1 MDNFTILATKIL
13 TEHTLILKENQL
25 AELSPR
31 VGQSFGDFLRS
42 LTGKTRKD
50 ILDAASYARLYIGNA
65 YGMTSAANDDTNPK
79 VLENKFLSTLANYIN
94 QSVMDYRP
102 GLAETE
108 EFKTNYGYSEYKEQ
122 EKERRELARNFMLM
136 PSGPEKDAKRRIYN
150 AFRNTSEYAEA
161 RRAQEEKED
170 AMVTEFHTTPIEP
183 GDIVNDGSEEFMKLQ
198 DLYNTIQVNQQV
210 THRDTEDNESGI
222 RSLKNWDVEVE
233 DNQNTA
239 DPVAVAYD
247 VNNRL
252 ADKASKGLTGAL
264 AGLAGTQAQKAK
276 KLKDEYDKEVVG
288 VSQKVLG
295 DKIKEMRAQ
304 LSKMDK

>member
-1 MDNFTILATKIL
+1 MDNFTQIANKIL
-13 TEHTLILKENQL
+13 TEHTFILKENQL

-31 VGQSFGDFLRS
+31 DGQSFGDFLRS

-79 VLENKFLSTLANYIN
+79 VLENKFLSTLANYVN

-108 EFKTNYGYSEYKEQ
+108 EFKTKYGYSEYKEQ

-136 PSGPEKDAKRRIYN
+136 PSGPEKDANRRIYN

-170 AMVTEFHTTPIEP
+170 AMVKDFHTTPIES
-183 GDIVNDGSEEFMKLQ
+183 GDIVNDSSEEFMKLQ
-198 DLYNTIQVNQQV
+198 DLYNTIQDNRQV
-210 THRDTEDNESGI
+210 KHQDTEDNESGI
-222 RSLKNWDVEVE
+222 RSLDGFFSDKKPSIE
-233 DNQNTA
+233 DAEQSIDSVAKTA
-239 DPVAVAYD
+239 AAVLSIPDQGKGRFIPGSVAGKV
-247 VNNRL
+247 
-252 ADKASKGLTGAL
+252 
-264 AGLAGTQAQKAK
+264 QKAK
-276 KLKDEYDKEVVG
+276 KELADKLVAAAK
-288 VSQKVLG
+288 S
-295 DKIKEMRAQ
+295 INI
-304 LSKMDK
+304 

>member
-108 EFKTNYGYSEYKEQ
+108 EFKTKYGYSEYLEQ

-161 RRAQEEKED
+161 SRAQEEKED
-170 AMVTEFHTTPIEP
+170 EMVRDFHNTPIEP
-183 GDIVNDGSEEFMKLQ
+183 GDIVNDGSEEFTKLQ
-198 DLYNTIQVNQQV
+198 DLYNMIQGNQQV
-210 THRDTEDNESGI
+210 TRRDTEDNESGI

-233 DNQNTA
+233 DNQNKV
-239 DPVAVAYD
+239 DRVEVAYG
-247 VNNRL
+247 VNARE
-252 ADKASKGLTGAL
+252 AEKAKGGLSGIIP
-264 AGLAGTQAQKAK
+264 GLAGKPAQEAK
-276 KLKDEYDKEVVG
+276 KLKDEYDKKVVG
-288 VSQKVLG
+288 VSQEVLRNE
-295 DKIKEMRAQ
+295 IKQMKAQ
-304 LSKMDK
+304 LSKLYK

>member
-1 MDNFTILATKIL
+1 MDNFTQIANKIL
-13 TEHTLILKENQL
+13 TEHTFILKENQL
-25 AELSPR
+25 AELTPR

-79 VLENKFLSTLANYIN
+79 VLENKFLSALANYIN
-94 QSVMDYRP
+94 QNVMDYRP

-108 EFKTNYGYSEYKEQ
+108 EFKTKYGYSEYKEQ

-161 RRAQEEKED
+161 RRAQEQKED
-170 AMVTEFHTTPIEP
+170 EAVREFHNTPIEP

-198 DLYNTIQVNQQV
+198 DLYNTIQGNQQD
-210 THRDTEDNESGI
+210 TRSSTEDNESGI
-222 RSLKNWDVEVE
+222 RSLDGFFSDKKPAIE
-233 DNQNTA
+233 DAEQSIDSVAKTA
-239 DPVAVAYD
+239 AAVLSIPD
-247 VNNRL
+247 QG
-252 ADKASKGLTGAL
+252 KGRFIPGST
-264 AGLAGTQAQKAK
+264 AGKVQKAK
-276 KLKDEYDKEVVG
+276 KELADKLVAAAK
-288 VSQKVLG
+288 S
-295 DKIKEMRAQ
+295 INI
-304 LSKMDK
+304 

>member
-79 VLENKFLSTLANYIN
+79 VLENKFLSTLANYVN

-108 EFKTNYGYSEYKEQ
+108 EFKTKYGYSEYKEQ

-136 PSGPEKDAKRRIYN
+136 PSGPEKDANRRIYN

-170 AMVTEFHTTPIEP
+170 AMVKDFHTTPIES
-183 GDIVNDGSEEFMKLQ
+183 GDIVNDSSEEFMKLQ
-198 DLYNTIQVNQQV
+198 DLYNTIQDNRQV
-210 THRDTEDNESGI
+210 KHQDTEDNESGI
-222 RSLKNWDVEVE
+222 RSLDGFFSDKKPSIE
-233 DNQNTA
+233 DAEQSIDSVAKTA
-239 DPVAVAYD
+239 AAVLSIPDQGKGRFIPGSVAGKV
-247 VNNRL
+247 
-252 ADKASKGLTGAL
+252 
-264 AGLAGTQAQKAK
+264 QKAK
-276 KLKDEYDKEVVG
+276 KELADKLVAAAK
-288 VSQKVLG
+288 S
-295 DKIKEMRAQ
+295 INI
-304 LSKMDK
+304 